1 MPSTKKV
8 PNRRKD
14 GKNKMCKEL
23 DDIIC
28 LMKSTCSDVFPV
40 FVAKDLHKIPPVSF
54 DHVDATRILKDILA
68 LQNRINALEEKYV
81 TVEKFEALEQHIENM
96 QHASL
101 INHSPV
107 EVNVNR
113 RRGAYLLHDSFT
125 MDSGP
130 IGLQYQQ
137 IKAVNTSQSF
147 VNKRSSS
154 KTSLNDETNCAGGLQ
169 KYRSSKAGQFE
180 AQANLTAVSNS
191 ASKTDHSGRRASVG
205 PASEKETELMRGAKT
220 HTAVSQ
226 DGGSVCAVSPTSGID
241 GAASFEF
248 SVTDTEKCGGT
259 VVRERVLSDLC
270 EQVVRETNKV
280 DEHKRECA
288 KKFSDLVRNGK
299 WKEEKP
305 TDDWILVQR
314 KRLRNRFIGRKG
326 NAEVVPDCK
335 FKAAETKIPFYIYNI
350 DKSSTVADITNY
362 IKTKTGVEVQLQKV
376 NMKLDKQYVAYNFLI
391 PKKKLATFLDENLWS
406 SGVLFRKFLRF
417 NRNSLEQQAR
427 SRNSLSQK

>member
-1 MPSTKKV
+1 MTSTTVKCSSCNVVVNELLAFLWNVLDFMDEESIQQLCTTSFSSEDITKAKKLLFESMPSTKKV

-68 LQNRINALEEKYV
+68 LQNRINALDLALEEKYV
-81 TVEKFEALEQHIENM
+81 TVERFEALEQHIENM
-96 QHASL
+96 QQASL

-154 KTSLNDETNCAGGLQ
+154 KTSLNDETNCAL
-169 KYRSSKAGQFE
+169 
-180 AQANLTAVSNS
+180 
-191 ASKTDHSGRRASVG
+191 
-205 PASEKETELMRGAKT
+205 AKI
-220 HTAVSQ
+220 SQ
-226 DGGSVCAVSPTSGID
+226 
-241 GAASFEF
+241 
-248 SVTDTEKCGGT
+248 
-259 VVRERVLSDLC
+259 
-270 EQVVRETNKV
+270 Q
-280 DEHKRECA
+280 
-288 KKFSDLVRNGK
+288 
-299 WKEEKP
+299 
-305 TDDWILVQR
+305 
-314 KRLRNRFIGRKG
+314 
-326 NAEVVPDCK
+326 
-335 FKAAETKIPFYIYNI
+335 
-350 DKSSTVADITNY
+350 
-362 IKTKTGVEVQLQKV
+362 
-376 NMKLDKQYVAYNFLI
+376 
-391 PKKKLATFLDENLWS
+391 
-406 SGVLFRKFLRF
+406 
-417 NRNSLEQQAR
+417 
-427 SRNSLSQK
+427 